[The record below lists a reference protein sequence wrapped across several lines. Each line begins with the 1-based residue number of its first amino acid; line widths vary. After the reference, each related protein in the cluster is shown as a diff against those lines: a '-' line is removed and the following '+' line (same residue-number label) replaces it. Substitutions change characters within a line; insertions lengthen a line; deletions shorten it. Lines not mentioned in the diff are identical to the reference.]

1 MPPNDRRSGGSDDQR
16 ERILSAAVKLLA
28 TAGPSGLS
36 TRAVATAAGI
46 QTPTL
51 YRLFTDKD
59 GLLDAV
65 ASFGFES
72 YLAEKRAF
80 EPSEDPIDDLRRG
93 WDVHVSFGLANPA
106 IYTLM
111 YGDIRPGRQ
120 PAAAT
125 ENRAILR
132 GMLERA
138 NAQGL
143 LRVPVEAAV
152 VAIEA
157 STTGAVL
164 LLLAQPEEARH
175 IHLIRPLRD
184 IVLDALTEQA
194 TLRADDGS
202 PVADRAQS
210 LLGIITPA
218 GNADPVTDAGFSVFE
233 AGLLREWLTRLN
245 EAYRST
251 GSDNQHLDSRGQPA
265 FRGSANTETT
275 GSDRAQ

>member
-1 MPPNDRRSGGSDDQR
+1 MPSNERRGGGSDDQR
-16 ERILSAAVKLLA
+16 ERILGAAMDLLA

-36 TRAVATAAGI
+36 TRAVAAAAGV

-51 YRLFTDKD
+51 YRHFADKD

-80 EPSEDPIDDLRRG
+80 APSEDPIEDLRRG
-93 WDVHVSFGLANPA
+93 WEAHVAFGLANPA

-111 YGDIRPGRQ
+111 YANVRPGDQ
-120 PAAAT
+120 PAAAV

-143 LRVPVEAAV
+143 LRVSVEAAA

-164 LLLAQPEEARH
+164 FLLAQPEPVRH
-175 IHLIRPLRD
+175 AELIRPLRD

-194 TLRADDGS
+194 ASPADDHS
-202 PVADRAQS
+202 PIADRAQS

-218 GNADPVTDAGFSVFE
+218 GNADPVTDAGFSVSE

-245 EAYRST
+245 EAYRSAGT
-251 GSDNQHLDSRGQPA
+251 RG
-265 FRGSANTETT
+265 E
-275 GSDRAQ
+275 

>member
-16 ERILSAAVKLLA
+16 EHILSAAVKLLA

-36 TRAVATAAGI
+36 TRAVATAAGV

-51 YRLFTDKD
+51 YRHFVDKD

-80 EPSEDPIDDLRRG
+80 EPSEDPIEDLRRG
-93 WDVHVSFGLANPA
+93 WEAHVAFGLSNPA

-111 YGDIRPGRQ
+111 YANVRPGQQ

-125 ENRAILR
+125 ENRAILC

-143 LRVPVEAAV
+143 LRVPVEAAA

-164 LLLAQPEEARH
+164 LLLTQPEQARH
-175 IHLIRPLRD
+175 AQLIRPLRD
-184 IVLDALTEQA
+184 MVLDALTEPP
-194 TLRADDGS
+194 TPRADDHS
-202 PVADRAQS
+202 PIADRAQS

-233 AGLLREWLTRLN
+233 AGLLREWLTRLDG
-245 EAYRST
+245 AYRS
-251 GSDNQHLDSRGQPA
+251 GRS
-265 FRGSANTETT
+265 TT
-275 GSDRAQ
+275 GGTMLPE

>member
-1 MPPNDRRSGGSDDQR
+1 MAPHDHR
-16 ERILSAAVKLLA
+16 ERILGEAVKLLA
-28 TAGPSGLS
+28 EAGPSGLS
-36 TRAVATAAGI
+36 TRAVATAAGV

-80 EPSEDPIDDLRRG
+80 EPSEDPVEDLRRG
-93 WDVHVSFGLANPA
+93 WDVHVAFGLANPA

-111 YGDIRPGRQ
+111 YGNVRPGRQ
-120 PAAAT
+120 PAAAV

-138 NAQGL
+138 NAEGL
-143 LRVPVEAAV
+143 LRGSVEAAT

-164 LLLAQPEEARH
+164 LLLAQPEEARDVQ
-175 IHLIRPLRD
+175 LIRPLRD
-184 IVLDALTEQA
+184 IVLDALTE
-194 TLRADDGS
+194 RAAPEDRS
-202 PVADRAQS
+202 PIADRAQA
-210 LLGIITPA
+210 LLGIVTPTKD
-218 GNADPVTDAGFSVFE
+218 ADPVTDAGFSVFE
-233 AGLLREWLTRLN
+233 AGLLREWLARL
-245 EAYRST
+245 
-251 GSDNQHLDSRGQPA
+251 DNASR
-265 FRGSANTETT
+265 
-275 GSDRAQ
+275 

>member
-1 MPPNDRRSGGSDDQR
+1 MSSLDRRGGSDDQR
-16 ERILSAAVKLLA
+16 ERILSAAVTLLA
-28 TAGPSGLS
+28 DAGPSGLS
-36 TRAVATAAGI
+36 TRAVATAAGV

-51 YRLFTDKD
+51 YRLFGDKD
-59 GLLDAV
+59 ALLDAV

-72 YLAEKRAF
+72 YLADKRAF
-80 EPSEDPIDDLRRG
+80 LPSQDPVEDLRRG
-93 WDVHVSFGLANPA
+93 WETHVEFGLANPA

-111 YGDIRPGRQ
+111 YANLRPDRH
-120 PAAAT
+120 PAAVT

-138 NAQGL
+138 NEQGL
-143 LRVPVEAAV
+143 LRVSVEAAM

-164 LLLAQPEEARH
+164 LLLAQPEQARDAQ
-175 IHLIRPLRD
+175 LIRPLRD

-194 TLRADDGS
+194 VPRADDRC
-202 PVADRAQS
+202 PIADRAQS

-233 AGLLREWLTRLN
+233 AGLLREWLTRLDQTH
-245 EAYRST
+245 RS
-251 GSDNQHLDSRGQPA
+251 R
-265 FRGSANTETT
+265 R
-275 GSDRAQ
+275 

>member
-1 MPPNDRRSGGSDDQR
+1 MSPGDRRSGSDDQR
-16 ERILSAAVKLLA
+16 EHILGAAVKLLGD
-28 TAGPSGLS
+28 AGPSGLS
-36 TRAVATAAGI
+36 TRAVATAAGV

-51 YRLFTDKD
+51 YRLFGDKD
-59 GLLDAV
+59 ALLDAV

-80 EPSEDPIDDLRRG
+80 VPSQDPVEDLRRG
-93 WDVHVSFGLANPA
+93 WETHVEFGLANPA

-111 YGDIRPGRQ
+111 YANLRPDHH
-120 PAAAT
+120 PAAVT

-138 NAQGL
+138 NEQGL
-143 LRVPVEAAV
+143 LRVPVEAAM

-164 LLLAQPEEARH
+164 HLLAQPEQARDAQ
-175 IHLIRPLRD
+175 LIRPLRD

-194 TLRADDGS
+194 TSRADH
-202 PVADRAQS
+202 PIADRAQS

-218 GNADPVTDAGFSVFE
+218 GNTDPATEAGFSVFE

-245 EAYRST
+245 DACRP
-251 GSDNQHLDSRGQPA
+251 RGQQQPA
-265 FRGSANTETT
+265 SR
-275 GSDRAQ
+275 

>member
-1 MPPNDRRSGGSDDQR
+1 MTSDDQR

-28 TAGPSGLS
+28 DAGPSGLS
-36 TRAVATAAGI
+36 TRAVAAAAGV

-51 YRLFTDKD
+51 YRLFADKD

-80 EPSEDPIDDLRRG
+80 VPSDDPVADLRRG
-93 WDVHVSFGLANPA
+93 WDVHVEFGLANPA

-111 YGDIRPGRQ
+111 YGNARPGRQ
-120 PAAAT
+120 PVAAT

-164 LLLAQPEEARH
+164 LLLTQPEQARDAQ
-175 IHLIRPLRD
+175 LIRPLRD
-184 IVLDALTEQA
+184 VVLDALTER
-194 TLRADDGS
+194 TS
-202 PVADRAQS
+202 PRPDHSPIAERAQS

-218 GNADPVTDAGFSVFE
+218 GNTDPVTDAGFSVSE
-233 AGLLREWLTRLN
+233 AGLLREWLARLN
-245 EAYRST
+245 EA
-251 GSDNQHLDSRGQPA
+251 HPSRH
-265 FRGSANTETT
+265 
-275 GSDRAQ
+275 

>member
-1 MPPNDRRSGGSDDQR
+1 MPSSDRSGGGSDDQR
-16 ERILSAAVKLLA
+16 ERILSAAVRLLA
-28 TAGPSGLS
+28 DAGPSGLS
-36 TRAVATAAGI
+36 TRAVAAAAGV

-72 YLAEKRAF
+72 YLADKRAF
-80 EPSEDPIDDLRRG
+80 EPGEDPVDDLRRG
-93 WDVHVSFGLANPA
+93 WDVHVEFGLANPA

-111 YGDIRPGRQ
+111 YGNLRPGRR
-120 PAAAT
+120 PAAAM
-125 ENRAILR
+125 ENRAILH

-143 LRVPVEAAV
+143 LRVPVEAAT

-164 LLLAQPEEARH
+164 LLLAQPEQVRH
-175 IHLIRPLRD
+175 AQLIRPLRD

-194 TLRADDGS
+194 TLRADDRC
-202 PVADRAQS
+202 PIADRAQS
-210 LLGIITPA
+210 LLGVITPA

-233 AGLLREWLTRLN
+233 AGLLREWLARLTDAT
-245 EAYRST
+245 E
-251 GSDNQHLDSRGQPA
+251 LRGR
-265 FRGSANTETT
+265 F
-275 GSDRAQ
+275 D

>member
-1 MPPNDRRSGGSDDQR
+1 MRADERGGGGSDDPR

-28 TAGPSGLS
+28 EGGAAGLS
-36 TRAVATAAGI
+36 TRAVAAAAGV
-46 QTPTL
+46 QTPAL

-80 EPSEDPIDDLRRG
+80 EASEDPVDDLRRG
-93 WDVHVSFGLANPA
+93 WDVHVEFGLANPA

-111 YGDIRPGRQ
+111 YGNVRPGHQ
-120 PAAAT
+120 PAAAA

-138 NAQGL
+138 NTQGL
-143 LRVPVEAAV
+143 LRVSVEAAT

-164 LLLAQPEEARH
+164 LLLAQPEQARH
-175 IHLIRPLRD
+175 AQLIRPLRD
-184 IVLDALTEQA
+184 IVLDAVTEQRRSG
-194 TLRADDGS
+194 TDRS
-202 PVADRAQS
+202 PIADRAQS

-218 GNADPVTDAGFSVFE
+218 GDADPVTAAGFSVSE
-233 AGLLREWLTRLN
+233 AGLLREWLARLD
-245 EAYRST
+245 EGTQGAGT
-251 GSDNQHLDSRGQPA
+251 VRG
-265 FRGSANTETT
+265 
-275 GSDRAQ
+275 